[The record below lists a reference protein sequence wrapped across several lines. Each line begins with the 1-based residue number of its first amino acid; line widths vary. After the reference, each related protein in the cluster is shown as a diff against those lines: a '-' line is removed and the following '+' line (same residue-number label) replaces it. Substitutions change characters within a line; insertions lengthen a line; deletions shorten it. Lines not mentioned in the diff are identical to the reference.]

1 MKAELT
7 RHAIAGCGGV
17 FATVFFS
24 FDSAKSDDATGNTPH
39 EYIDIAI
46 CQFISDFTSAAMRAP
61 RLRASDHAESIL
73 SNLVDVN
80 LTSEP

>member
-17 FATVFFS
+17 FATEFFS

-39 EYIDIAI
+39 EYVY
-46 CQFISDFTSAAMRAP
+46 SWYSERAA
-61 RLRASDHAESIL
+61 
-73 SNLVDVN
+73 
-80 LTSEP
+80 